1 MKAISD
7 LTLPASGPS
16 GEGPAFDDFYLQH
29 HREVYAAMWLVT
41 RDRHEAEEVTQDAF
55 LKLLERWDRVASMDD
70 PTGYLFATAMNVWRS
85 RRRRASVALR
95 RAIHPSERPNE
106 LEQAESRADVVRILS
121 VLTPRQR
128 AALVLVDLVGLSS
141 EEAGDALGIRP
152 STVRVQAA
160 RARAALKEGMSP

>member
-1 MKAISD
+1 MKAIGD
-7 LTLPASGPS
+7 LALPASGS
-16 GEGPAFDDFYLQH
+16 HEGPAFDDFYLQH
-29 HREVYAAMWLVT
+29 HREIYAAMWLVT
-41 RDRHEAEEVTQDAF
+41 RDRQEAEEVTQDAF
-55 LKLLERWDRVASMDD
+55 LKLLERWDRVGAMDD
-70 PTGYLFATAMNVWRS
+70 PTGYLFSTAMNVWRS
-85 RRRRASVALR
+85 RRRRAAVALR

-106 LEQAESRADVVRILS
+106 LELAESRADVVQILS

-160 RARAALKEGMSP
+160 RARAALKEGMSR

>member
-7 LTLPASGPS
+7 LALSASGAS
-16 GEGPAFDDFYLQH
+16 REGPAFDDFYLQH

-55 LKLLERWDRVASMDD
+55 LKLLERWNRVGSMDD
-70 PTGYLFATAMNVWRS
+70 PTGYLFSTAMNVWRS
-85 RRRRASVALR
+85 RRRRAAVALR
-95 RAIHPSERPNE
+95 RAIHPGERPNE

-160 RARAALKEGMSP
+160 RARAALKEGMSR